1 MSILLEEA
9 MMGVKKSIEGY
20 NAAIIANDLSAVS
33 RAEKDLKSAEGKYNE
48 QSMMECFDACKHTD
62 NYVLEAVK
70 VHDYEVVGHKPVRDD
85 NGNILFAELVKKNKA
100 IDLAK
105 LHTHVTN
112 GSTALWQY
120 KTEKMGC
127 LLCKRLATELGLSSA
142 EIAKIDRMYYMSDF
156 ARKEE
161 LGVNPVSN
169 TQMVRL
175 LQTVVDSILFMEM
188 EGDNKGRNALRVN
201 NHDVAYLLN
210 CYAKRDNKKILTVS
224 VAKVSYINSLILD
237 VLHRLVTGKS
247 YDVSYKLTKLEDVKG
262 DVVKKDDKKASKK
275 TDVVKKA

>member
-9 MMGVKKSIEGY
+9 MKDVKKSLEGY
-20 NAAIIANDLSAVS
+20 NAAIIANDLVALTK
-33 RAEKDLKSAEGKYNE
+33 AEKGLKSAEGKYNE

-70 VHDYEVVGHKPVRDD
+70 VHDYEVIVHKPIRDD
-85 NGNILFAELVKKNKA
+85 NGNILSAELVKKNKA

-105 LHTHVTN
+105 LHAHVTN

-175 LQTVVDSILFMEM
+175 LQTVVDSIIFM
-188 EGDNKGRNALRVN
+188 DDGRGKNALKVN

-224 VAKVSYINSLILD
+224 VAKVSYINSLMLD

-262 DVVKKDDKKASKK
+262 DVVKKDVVKKASDKK
-275 TDVVKKA
+275 DVVKKA